1 MCTRIV
7 SFLPGTRSPE
17 HTDAVLCHEA
27 SVEFGKSE
35 VHELIQ
41 LCFGRRMGVS
51 QLHAFS
57 NAILNIAAAR
67 STGDR
72 RQAEA
77 CHDVDTMH
85 EIPTIIRSLG
95 PSSTLP
101 LYRSACAR
109 SVEVSRM

>member
-1 MCTRIV
+1 MRTRIV
-7 SFLPGTRSPE
+7 SFLPGTRTPQ

-57 NAILNIAAAR
+57 NAILNIAAAALHYCILPR
-67 STGDR
+67 EIADNRKHATMLTQCMKFR
-72 RQAEA
+72 R
-77 CHDVDTMH
+77 
-85 EIPTIIRSLG
+85 
-95 PSSTLP
+95 
-101 LYRSACAR
+101 
-109 SVEVSRM
+109 